1 MNENTTQ
8 EQRVRSV
15 DDVLSGGG
23 GPKVFAFDHVGAHVT
38 GTFADA
44 EMVPVYYPKD
54 HPLAGQQKRY
64 KQGTG
69 NLAYQIRLI
78 LENTDDR
85 RVDDED
91 DGRRR
96 AFVKEFGDQRD
107 AFARALSDRGFKKVS
122 DAYGARLT
130 ITRLE
135 DGPPPF
141 KGGQNEYRWAYD
153 FNSADSVLNRGNGRE
168 NRGTDDREHRE
179 HRDDR
184 RETREEK
191 KPKTTRDLL
200 RDAGLPEDLAPL
212 VGENPTPELI
222 AALKAQHGVK

>member
-1 MNENTTQ
+1 MSENTTQ
-8 EQRVRSV
+8 EQRQRSV
-15 DDVLSGGG
+15 DEVLTGGG
-23 GPKVFAFDHVGAHVT
+23 GPKVFAFDHIGAHVT
-38 GTFADA
+38 GTFTDA
-44 EMVPVYYPKD
+44 AMVPVHYPKD
-54 HPLAGQQKRY
+54 HPLAGQHKRY

-107 AFARALSDRGFKKVS
+107 AFAKALSDRGFKKVS

-141 KGGQNEYRWAYD
+141 KGAANEFRWAYE
-153 FNSADSVLNRGNGRE
+153 FNSADVVLNRGNQNGDRE
-168 NRGTDDREHRE
+168 NREHS
-179 HRDDR
+179 DPR

-191 KPKTTRDLL
+191 QPKTTRDLL
-200 RDAGLPEDLAPL
+200 RENGLPEDLAPL

-222 AALKAQHGVK
+222 AALKAQHGK